1 MGYTTR
7 TRTMNYL
14 IVLDYTLNIVNV
26 YPYDYPEGKECE
38 EILDDLGHN
47 PGDCSWM
54 ITDKLDLHIS
64 I

>member
-1 MGYTTR
+1 
-7 TRTMNYL
+7 MNYL

-26 YPYDYPEGKECE
+26 YPYDYSEDKECE

-47 PGDCSWM
+47 PGNCSWM
-54 ITDKLDLHIS
+54 ITDKLDLNIS

>member
-1 MGYTTR
+1 
-7 TRTMNYL
+7 MNYL

-26 YPYDYPEGKECE
+26 YPYDYSEDKECE

-64 I
+64 L